1 VSTVIGGTTHT
12 EADGFIRATNTL
24 LDSEPLAV
32 VADSDIDGLRDTFE
46 ELQTLV
52 GDQSPTDITAIGVL
66 PSDRE
71 SLDSELERLVE
82 RHDLSIE
89 RTETGVI
96 IR

>member
-1 VSTVIGGTTHT
+1 VTSGTTNT
-12 EADGFIRATNTL
+12 EADDYIRATNTL
-24 LDSEPLAV
+24 LDSEPLGV
-32 VADSDIDGLRDTFE
+32 VAGSGIEELRDTFE

-71 SLDSELERLVE
+71 SLDSELERLVD